1 VFAEP
6 LDRVGIVG
14 LGHMGASLAGALAPY
29 VAVIGYDL
37 SAASIDYVRRQF
49 DAEVTRSLEDLVRVS
64 DVIVIAS
71 PTPSVRQIRD
81 EIDRLACAVGRRPVV
96 CDIASVKRELALDSP
111 LPSAVRYVSL
121 HPMTGREG
129 NGAKSADP
137 SIFVHANW
145 ALVLSGHEEPE
156 ALALATRVPLMLG
169 NGVVP
174 IELADHDRAIAMVST
189 LPHVSAV
196 ALGRLVGEGE
206 NHALLQLLAAGSI
219 RDSVRVARTEPTR
232 IVEMLYPNRSQLI
245 GAIDALISELEV
257 CRDNLD
263 DEAWLLAWT
272 QSGHRGAEGLL
283 PRDDARGIHRV
294 PLSELVSEF
303 QRMARGGSV
312 IVELTQSADAIM
324 VVSVG
329 GETSGDELS

>member
-1 VFAEP
+1 MSVEP

-14 LGHMGASLAGALAPY
+14 LGHMGASLAGALAPH
-29 VAVIGYDL
+29 VAVVGYDL
-37 SAASIDYVRRQF
+37 STASVDYVRRQF
-49 DAEVTRSLEDLVRVS
+49 EVEVTRSLEDLVRAS
-64 DVIVIAS
+64 DVVVIAS

-81 EIDRLACAVGRRPVV
+81 EIDRLAGTMRRRPVV

-111 LPSAVRYVSL
+111 MPSTIRYVSL

-145 ALVLSGHEEPE
+145 ALVLTGHEEPG

-174 IELADHDRAIAMVST
+174 IELTDHDRAIAMVST

-196 ALGRLVGEGE
+196 AFGRLVGEGE
-206 NHALLQLLAAGSI
+206 SHALLQLLAAGSI

-232 IVEMLYPNRSQLI
+232 IVEMLYPNRSQLKA
-245 GAIDALISELEV
+245 AIEALISELEA

-272 QSGHRGAEGLL
+272 QSGNRGAEGLL
-283 PRDDARGIHRV
+283 PRNDSKRMHRV
-294 PLSELVSEF
+294 PLPELASEF
-303 QRMARGGSV
+303 QRMARVGGV
-312 IVELTQSADAIM
+312 VVELTQSAETIM
-324 VVSVG
+324 IVSVG